1 MSCLGKIL
9 LKVIRCDYIFP
20 YPNPSKKKLLNIYV
34 LPPLLLFFF
43 SGISVKTNVSTL
55 DFFLCAKCWFFFD
68 CMDTKRWVTQHLIIH
83 IHAQWNFKSVFFEN
97 YSNYFPPF
105 WSIFLPKWPII
116 IYFYYYWEI
125 YASFRIHLFLV
136 CRSWGCK
143 SDICS

>member
-43 SGISVKTNVSTL
+43 FGISVKTNVSTL
-55 DFFLCAKCWFFFD
+55 DLCAKCWFFFD

-83 IHAQWNFKSVFFEN
+83 IRAHWNFKSVFFEN